1 VLRLGA
7 DRADLEGAVRTP
19 GRALLAAAACALMV
33 LAGAPVAN
41 ATPGPSDAPEWWFDR
56 WGVPALWAA
65 GADGRGMTI
74 AEIDS
79 GVNAS
84 LPQLAAKVL
93 PGTDFGSLGGD
104 GQVDR
109 EIDPFGH
116 GTAMASIMVAAPG
129 IFGIEGLAPAAK
141 VLPVAIPLIGTQ
153 DASTDDHLAEAIRWS
168 ADHGA
173 NIINMSLGAD
183 RDQADDS
190 VACPADEQAAIYY
203 ALSKGDVLVAA
214 AGNNGPS
221 GDDLEEPSICIGVV
235 TVGAID
241 SSGAVASF
249 SSRTPKLTLTAPGVN
264 IPSLGRIAG
273 QAYDGKGTSQAS
285 AITSAALALVWSKYP
300 TLTNRQLV
308 ARVLATLDNR
318 QASADPAAGYGQL
331 NPATAINTDVPADA
345 PNPVYDVSDPF
356 VKQLTPVAAPKVPA
370 PAAVA
375 PAPAGTFTAAAPGSD
390 VTGEVRVAGG
400 IGLAGLLG
408 LLLLLVFGLRGRR
421 HRAEEHRR
429 NALPVWAAA
438 GVGAGWH
445 DVFEP
450 PQWAAPSQAPQWAA
464 PPGEVSVVYPPP
476 SLTRTEPP
484 TPDWLPPATHPATT
498 GSPAGPP
505 DPSPADE
512 RSESAESD

>member
-1 VLRLGA
+1 VNG
-7 DRADLEGAVRTP
+7 P
-19 GRALLAAAACALMV
+19 GRILLAAAVCMLLV
-33 LAGAPVAN
+33 LAGAPAAG

-56 WGVPALWAA
+56 WGVPSLWAA

-84 LPQLAAKVL
+84 LPQLSAKVL
-93 PGTDFGSLGGD
+93 PGIDFGTLGGD
-104 GQVDR
+104 GRIDR

-116 GTAMASIMVAAPG
+116 GTAMASIMVASAG

-153 DASTDDHLAEAIRWS
+153 DASGDDHLADAIRWS

-183 RDQADDS
+183 RDQADNS

-249 SSRTPKLTLTAPGVN
+249 SSRTPKLTVTAPGVN

-285 AITSAALALVWSKYP
+285 AITSAAIALIWSKYP
-300 TLTNRQLV
+300 TLTNRQVV
-308 ARVLATLDNR
+308 ARLLATLDSPRTN
-318 QASADPAAGYGQL
+318 ADPAYGYGQI
-331 NPATAINTDVPADA
+331 NPASAINTNVPAGA
-345 PNPVYDVSDPF
+345 PNPVFDVSDPF
-356 VKQLTPVAAPKVPA
+356 VKQLAPVAAPSA

-375 PAPAGTFTAAAPGSD
+375 VAAGPPGHFVAAAPPSD
-390 VTGEVRVAGG
+390 VTDEVRVAAGVA
-400 IGLAGLLG
+400 LAGLIG
-408 LLLLLVFGLRGRR
+408 LLALLVFGLRGRR
-421 HRAEEHRR
+421 RRAGERGR
-429 NALPVWAAA
+429 LALPVWAMP
-438 GVGAGWH
+438 VGAGTGAGGETSWH
-445 DVFEP
+445 DIFEP
-450 PQWAAPSQAPQWAA
+450 PQWAAPIEAPQWAA
-464 PPGEVSVVYPPP
+464 PPGEASVEYPPA
-476 SLTRTEPP
+476 SLVENAPP
-484 TPDWLPPATHPATT
+484 TPEWLPPAQ
-498 GSPAGPP
+498 
-505 DPSPADE
+505 
-512 RSESAESD
+512 